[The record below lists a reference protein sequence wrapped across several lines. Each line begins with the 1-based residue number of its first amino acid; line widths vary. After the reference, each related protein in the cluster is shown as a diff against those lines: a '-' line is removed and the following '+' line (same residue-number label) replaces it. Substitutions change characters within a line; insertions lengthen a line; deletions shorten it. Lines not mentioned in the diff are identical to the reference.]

1 MALSQEKSILEQL
14 GTSVL
19 VLDDQLRIV
28 FMNPAAEMLLGFSF
42 KRARGELLETLVRCD
57 GVSFQER
64 LYEYLLS
71 GRTYTER
78 ELRLTLTDQREVTVD
93 CTVAPVAEGDLAP
106 AALIEIQQ
114 IDRHMRISRD
124 SRQLTELSA
133 SREMI
138 RGLAHEVKN
147 PLGGIRG
154 AAQLLQEELESDNL
168 REYTRVIIDEADR
181 LQILVDRMLGPPNR
195 PQKTHIDLHDIL
207 EHVYRLVARE
217 APPGVKLVRDYDPSI
232 PEVFADRDLL
242 IQAFLN
248 IARNAMQAV
257 GSEGKIVFSSR
268 VLHKYTIASKRHRLV
283 ANAGIIDNGPGIP
296 VHLQN
301 RVFYPM
307 VTMREGGTGLGL
319 SLAQEFVRQHEGVI
333 ELDSRPG
340 RTRFR
345 VLIPVRGNNDR
356 ETD

>member
-1 MALSQEKSILEQL
+1 MVTSPEKSILEQL
-14 GTSVL
+14 GTSVM
-19 VLDDQLRIV
+19 VLDDHLRIA
-28 FMNPAAEMLLGFSF
+28 FMNPAAEMLLGVSF
-42 KRARGELLETLVRCD
+42 RRAKGELLESLFSCD
-57 GVSFQER
+57 GVSLQER

-78 ELRLTLTDQREVTVD
+78 ELRLKLADRREVTVD
-93 CTVAPVAEGDLAP
+93 CSVAPVAEGDLAP

-124 SRQLTELSA
+124 NRQLTELSA

-154 AAQLLQEELESDNL
+154 AAQLLQEELETDTL
-168 REYTRVIIDEADR
+168 REYTRVVIDEADR
-181 LQILVDRMLGPPNR
+181 LQLLVDRMLGPSNR
-195 PQKTHIDLHDIL
+195 PRKVHMDLHDIL

-217 APPGVKLVRDYDPSI
+217 APEGVKLVRDYDPSI
-232 PEVFADRDLL
+232 PDVLADRDLL

-248 IARNAMQAV
+248 IARNALQAV
-257 GSEGKIVFSSR
+257 GNEGKIVFRSR
-268 VLHKYTIASKRHRLV
+268 VLHKYTIAGRRHRLV
-283 ANAGIIDNGPGIP
+283 ANASIIDNGPGIP
-296 VHLQN
+296 TNLQS
-301 RVFYPM
+301 RIFYPM

-319 SLAQEFVRQHEGVI
+319 SIAQELARQHDGVI

-340 RTRFR
+340 RTQFR
-345 VLIPVRGNNDR
+345 LLVPVSSGNLR
-356 ETD
+356 EGH